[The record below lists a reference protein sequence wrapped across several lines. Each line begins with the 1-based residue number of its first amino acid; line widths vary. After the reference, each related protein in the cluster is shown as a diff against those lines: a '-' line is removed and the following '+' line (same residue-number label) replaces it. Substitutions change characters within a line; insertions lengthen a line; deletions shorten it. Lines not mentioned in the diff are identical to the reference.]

1 MIGPD
6 AAVPGI
12 PADTTASFGVRLGL
26 ETLEFPVRP
35 AVTVDPVKPLVYVS
49 PYAWIFWA
57 VFIYCY
63 ASEWA
68 VMRRSRPAAG
78 EQTDRGSMTLIL
90 LAAAVGTLAAFAVA
104 GIPAFI
110 LQRGQKSWFAGG
122 LAALLAG
129 SALRRHCW
137 RVLGKYFTGNVKV
150 ASDQPVIEDG
160 AYRWVRHPSYTG
172 GMLMYL
178 GTGLAMTNWLSVVII
193 AVLTSLAYV
202 YRVHVEERALA
213 GQIGAP
219 YEDYMRRT
227 KRFIPFVF

>member
-1 MIGPD
+1 MI
-6 AAVPGI
+6 
-12 PADTTASFGVRLGL
+12 
-26 ETLEFPVRP
+26 
-35 AVTVDPVKPLVYVS
+35 VDPVKPLVYVL

-63 ASEWA
+63 GSESA
-68 VMRRSRPAAG
+68 VMRRSRPTAG
-78 EQTDRGSMTLIL
+78 EKMDRGSMTLIL
-90 LAAAVGTLAAFAVA
+90 LAGAIGTVAAFAVA

-110 LQRGQKSWFAGG
+110 LQHGQRFWFAAGIT
-122 LAALLAG
+122 ALLAG

-137 RVLGKYFTGNVKV
+137 RVLGQYFTGNVEV
-150 ASDQPVIEDG
+150 ASAQPVIQDG

-193 AVLTSLAYV
+193 AVLTFLAYV

-219 YEDYMRRT
+219 YEEYMRRT